1 MNIGVLEEKIIKT
14 AAMLLNRR
22 ASDRVSRRD
31 NKLPRGQQV
40 LLDRIVEY
48 SRQIIEAKKE
58 QEKPVE
64 GDSTPRPSGEYRLS

>member
-22 ASDRVSRRD
+22 TSDRVSRRD

-64 GDSTPRPSGEYRLS
+64 DDSTPRPSGEYRLS